1 VFPLR
6 EVNSKHH
13 NDHISEAIA
22 TLQRNTINHRLHS
35 KPQHRSCKS
44 SYWSCPV
51 LPPLLSTAKCVPLYL
66 HSACTQRATL
76 SLPIMDWTW
85 ATALRSSAVGRSSR
99 VVQAA
104 RSVGRTRSSRS
115 TLSVSLSVGV
125 GVAEAVLA
133 PGHRGRRCS
142 RIWRSRSRGSAGA
155 AVEIEV
161 ACPCQRGATRSATA
175 RWPFPSSLARRSGGR
190 MAAGR
195 GARWYACTGD
205 LWECEYM
212 CFGNS
217 GMHLWLAFGSVGHGE
232 VGRLST

>member
-1 VFPLR
+1 LQIVVLVLPGLARSCRHCYLLRSASHCTSTALARSAQHSLCPSWTGRGPLR
-6 EVNSKHH
+6 C
-13 NDHISEAIA
+13 AA
-22 TLQRNTINHRLHS
+22 
-35 KPQHRSCKS
+35 PRSGGRPGS
-44 SYWSCPV
+44 SRRPGRWAERGP
-51 LPPLLSTAKCVPLYL
+51 AG
-66 HSACTQRATL
+66 RL
-76 SLPIMDWTW
+76 SL
-85 ATALRSSAVGRSSR
+85 
-99 VVQAA
+99 
-104 RSVGRTRSSRS
+104 
-115 TLSVSLSVGV
+115 SLSLLASGV